1 MFTIKQLEAL
11 YWSDSLGSFQAAAD
25 YLNVTQSTISK
36 RIAELEQQFP
46 DPLFMRDGR
55 QSVLTVRG
63 EAICTIAQQM
73 LRLNDQLVGAAKG
86 RAPLP
91 LRTRIGGT
99 DLVAMSWLPRLLDAM
114 AESFPDL
121 EVETEIDLTNNLIE
135 GLIDRKIDFIICPHS
150 TMQPQFISAPM
161 GEIAMAWMCH
171 PNQTSG
177 RDSLT
182 LEELLSMTLLAQSSG
197 SVLRPT
203 LYKVLENDAL
213 RFRKSIKCNNMG
225 ALAEMAANGM
235 GVTILPPT
243 FFRHMLDAGRLQVIE
258 TPVPLPSLTYYL
270 TYRNDYHREF
280 YASMAALCDLV
291 KEF

>member
-63 EAICTIAQQM
+63 EAICAIAQQM
-73 LRLNDQLVGAAKG
+73 LRLNDQLVGAARG

-91 LRTRIGGT
+91 LRTRLGGT
-99 DLVAMSWLPRLLDAM
+99 DLVAMSWLPKLLNAM
-114 AESFPDL
+114 ADAFPDV
-121 EVETEIDLTNNLIE
+121 EVETEIGLTNHLIE
-135 GLIDRKIDFIICPHS
+135 GLIDRKIDFIICPRS
-150 TMQPQFISAPM
+150 TMQPQFISAPL
-161 GEIAMAWMCH
+161 GEIPMAWMCH
-171 PNQTSG
+171 PDQTGG
-177 RDSLT
+177 RTSLS
-182 LEELLSMTLLAQSSG
+182 LDELLSMTLLAQSSG

-213 RFRKSIKCNNMG
+213 KFRKRIKCNNMG

-243 FFRHMLDAGRLQVIE
+243 FFSHMLDAGRLQVVE
-258 TPVPLPSLTYYL
+258 APVALPSLTYYL

-280 YASMAALCDLV
+280 YAKMAKLCDQIRG
-291 KEF
+291 F